1 MDREGKSMPQIAE
14 WARQGPWGVRLE
26 WGWAGAMALGPG
38 SACVVVVDVL
48 SFTTSVSV
56 AVEAGTQVL
65 PYPWRDDAAAE
76 FAARQGAALAVERRA
91 VSEQQPW
98 SLSPAALRRAP
109 VAERLVLPSP
119 NGSAIAAAVSGVPV
133 VAACL
138 RNAGAVARWIAGQGW
153 GTGREPVAVIAAG
166 EQWPGGVEPRPAVE
180 DWLGA
185 GAIAAALARNGA
197 GPLSAE
203 AHAAAVAYDAI
214 ADVAALIGDCV
225 SGRELTEGGFA
236 QDVAVATELD
246 SSAVVPVSTGGAFVD
261 AAR

>member
-14 WARQGPWGVRLE
+14 WARQRPWGVRLE
-26 WGWAGAMALGPG
+26 WGSAGAMALGPG

-56 AVEAGTQVL
+56 AVEAGTHVL

-76 FAARQGAALAVERRA
+76 FAARQGAALAVGRRA

-119 NGSAIAAAVSGVPV
+119 NGSAIAAAVRGVPV

-166 EQWPGGVEPRPAVE
+166 EQWPGGVELRP
-180 DWLGA
+180 
-185 GAIAAALARNGA
+185 
-197 GPLSAE
+197 
-203 AHAAAVAYDAI
+203 AVAYDAI
-214 ADVAALIGDCV
+214 ADVAGLIRDCA